1 MSGQRLF
8 LIDGSAQIFRA
19 FHAVRG
25 LTNARGLPT
34 NAAFGYTQML
44 LKVVRDHQPDYAAV
58 VFDRPEP
65 TFRHALYPA
74 YKANRPPVP
83 AELVPQFEWIK
94 RITAALGVPQ
104 VEVPGQE
111 ADDLIATIARRA
123 EAAGIETVIVTGD
136 KDFCQVVSDRV
147 TLLDTMKDKATG
159 PAEVRERY
167 GVGPERVV
175 DVMALMGDAV
185 DNVPGVPGV
194 GEKTAVKLIAEHGS
208 LEGVFAAADSI
219 KGKLGEKI
227 RAHRDDALLSR
238 KLVTIV
244 TDVLV
249 DAEPTAL
256 VVAEPDRAALDAI
269 FAELD
274 FTALRKA
281 FAPQGTTSAACD
293 YRTVATDADLAA
305 LVAGLRAA
313 GRFAVDTETTS
324 PEPTRATLVGLS
336 FSWEEGVGFYVPVA
350 HEGEDVP
357 QLPKDCVLAALK
369 PVLEDPTLGKIGQ
382 NIKYDAIVLARE
394 GIELGG
400 IVADTM
406 LASYVLDPSRT
417 QHNMD
422 ALARDFLGRKTL
434 TYSEVTGTGKAQ
446 VPFARVPVSTATR
459 YAAEDAEVTWC
470 LAAKLLPEIEARGL
484 GPLYDDI
491 EVPLVPVLADM
502 ERAGVAIDEDLFA
515 RLAVEAEADLARLT
529 AEVHSQAG
537 TEFNLNSP
545 KQLGEVLFGRMGI
558 KPLKRTKTGPSTDVE
573 VLEKLAGDYPICRLL
588 VEHRQAQKLKGT
600 YIDALPR
607 LVNPETGR
615 IHTSFNQTVAATGRL
630 SSSDPNLQNIPIRTE
645 AGRRIRAGFVA
656 APGKVLVGAD
666 YSQIELRILAHVSGD
681 ADLVDSFKKG
691 EDIHER
697 TARQM
702 FGLLPG
708 MVTPDLRRQAK
719 TINFGIVYGMS
730 AYGLARQLGISNG
743 EADRLIEN
751 YFARYGGVR
760 AFLDA
765 TIERARSE
773 KRVTTLFGRVRP
785 VPEIDSPDRNV
796 RGFAERV
803 AINTPI
809 QGTAADLIKRAMIA
823 IHRRLP
829 AEGLRRAM
837 ILQVHD
843 ELLFEVPEDA
853 IDRATRLVR
862 EEMEAAGDL
871 AVPLVVDVASGR
883 SWADVH

>member
-1 MSGQRLF
+1 
-8 LIDGSAQIFRA
+8 
-19 FHAVRG
+19 
-25 LTNARGLPT
+25 
-34 NAAFGYTQML
+34 
-44 LKVVRDHQPDYAAV
+44 
-58 VFDRPEP
+58 
-65 TFRHALYPA
+65 
-74 YKANRPPVP
+74 
-83 AELVPQFEWIK
+83 
-94 RITAALGVPQ
+94 
-104 VEVPGQE
+104 
-111 ADDLIATIARRA
+111 
-123 EAAGIETVIVTGD
+123 
-136 KDFCQVVSDRV
+136 
-147 TLLDTMKDKATG
+147 
-159 PAEVRERY
+159 
-167 GVGPERVV
+167 
-175 DVMALMGDAV
+175 
-185 DNVPGVPGV
+185 
-194 GEKTAVKLIAEHGS
+194 
-208 LEGVFAAADSI
+208 
-219 KGKLGEKI
+219 
-227 RAHRDDALLSR
+227 
-238 KLVTIV
+238 
-244 TDVLV
+244 
-249 DAEPTAL
+249 
-256 VVAEPDRAALDAI
+256 
-269 FAELD
+269 
-274 FTALRKA
+274 
-281 FAPQGTTSAACD
+281 
-293 YRTVATDADLAA
+293 
-305 LVAGLRAA
+305 
-313 GRFAVDTETTS
+313 
-324 PEPTRATLVGLS
+324 
-336 FSWEEGVGFYVPVA
+336 
-350 HEGEDVP
+350 
-357 QLPKDCVLAALK
+357 
-369 PVLEDPTLGKIGQ
+369 
-382 NIKYDAIVLARE
+382 
-394 GIELGG
+394 
-400 IVADTM
+400 
-406 LASYVLDPSRT
+406 
-417 QHNMD
+417 
-422 ALARDFLGRKTL
+422 
-434 TYSEVTGTGKAQ
+434 
-446 VPFARVPVSTATR
+446 
-459 YAAEDAEVTWC
+459 
-470 LAAKLLPEIEARGL
+470 
-484 GPLYDDI
+484 
-491 EVPLVPVLADM
+491 
-502 ERAGVAIDEDLFA
+502 
-515 RLAVEAEADLARLT
+515 
-529 AEVHSQAG
+529 
-537 TEFNLNSP
+537 
-545 KQLGEVLFGRMGI
+545 
-558 KPLKRTKTGPSTDVE
+558 
-573 VLEKLAGDYPICRLL
+573 
-588 VEHRQAQKLKGT
+588 
-600 YIDALPR
+600 
-607 LVNPETGR
+607 VNPETGR